1 MNDVKLFPVYLLP
14 ASLRSSPPADLATTF
29 AFLLHAHLPFTP
41 LPQFLL
47 VCPQKRG
54 YSFNQQGVQTT
65 WNYGR
70 VIFYLEKWSSPV
82 LAPSI
87 GRTLSLYVTEASI
100 GTIDRFSKNMGQ
112 GKIARNA
119 CFPVFEIST

>member
-1 MNDVKLFPVYLLP
+1 MDKGCDSLLYLLP

-87 GRTLSLYVTEASI
+87 GRTLS
-100 GTIDRFSKNMGQ
+100 
-112 GKIARNA
+112 
-119 CFPVFEIST
+119 PVSYTHLTLPTNREV